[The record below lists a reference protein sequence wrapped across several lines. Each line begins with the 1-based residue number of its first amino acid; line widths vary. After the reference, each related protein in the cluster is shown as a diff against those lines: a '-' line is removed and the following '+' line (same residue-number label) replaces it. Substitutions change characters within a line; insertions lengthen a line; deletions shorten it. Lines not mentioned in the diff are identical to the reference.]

1 MLINKTIS
9 RFSTA
14 GFLKK
19 IFVVGGGGVYE
30 ATPVKEW
37 GKLSVM

>member
-19 IFVVGGGGVYE
+19 IFVVGGGVYE